1 MYFIVLFCVC
11 SVVTILEAS
20 DMEILNVQNLCKS
33 YDKFKLDN
41 ISFSLEEGYIMGFI
55 GRNGAGKTT
64 TLKSML
70 GLVHPD
76 SGSVRMLGHDTVSDE
91 LFFRQNT
98 GVVFGEFD
106 FYKKKKLSAITSV
119 VSRFYS
125 DWDDAVYR
133 KYLDNFAL
141 DPEKR
146 IDELSAGMKLKYSLT
161 LALSHN
167 ARLLILDEPTSG
179 LDPVSRDEL
188 LSIFREI
195 IEDGDKSILFSTHIT
210 SDLDKCAD
218 YIAYIKDGRLI
229 TYSDRQSYTDS
240 YRLVSGRKA
249 VLNDSLKQILVGY
262 RENAF
267 GFTGLIKADSIPAIA
282 GLEYAP
288 ADLES
293 IMIYREKENNI

>member
-1 MYFIVLFCVC
+1 
-11 SVVTILEAS
+11 
-20 DMEILNVQNLCKS
+20 MEILSVQNLCKS

-41 ISFSLEEGYIMGFI
+41 ISFSLDEGYIMGFI

-64 TLKSML
+64 TLKSIL

-76 SGSVRMLGHDTVSDE
+76 SGSIRMLGHDAAADE

-106 FYKKKKLSAITSV
+106 FYKKKKLSAITDV
-119 VSRFYS
+119 IRRFYS
-125 DWDDAVYR
+125 GWDEDVYR
-133 KYLDNFAL
+133 KYLGSFAL
-141 DPEKR
+141 DPGKR
-146 IDELSAGMKLKYSLT
+146 IDELSTGMKMKYSLA

-167 ARLLILDEPTSG
+167 AKLLILDEPTSG

-188 LSIFREI
+188 LNIFREI
-195 IEDGDKSILFSTHIT
+195 IENGDKSILFSTHIT

-229 TYSDRQSYTDS
+229 ACSDRQSYTDS

-249 VLNDSLKQILVGY
+249 TLNDSLKQILVGY

-267 GFTGLIKADSIPAIA
+267 GFTGLIKADDIPNIA

-293 IMIYREKENNI
+293 IMIYREKESNI